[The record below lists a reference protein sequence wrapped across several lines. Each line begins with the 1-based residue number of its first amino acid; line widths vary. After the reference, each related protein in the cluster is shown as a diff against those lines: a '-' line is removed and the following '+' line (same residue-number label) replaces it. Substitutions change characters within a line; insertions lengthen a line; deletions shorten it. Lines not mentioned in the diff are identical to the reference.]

1 MKVLL
6 SIKPEYAEKILQGHK
21 KFEFRR
27 TIFKFPEVTKV
38 VIYASS
44 PVQKIIGEFEVDQ
57 ILTLKLGELWK
68 KTKQDSGI
76 DKEFYDSYFAGKE
89 IGHAIKVKKV
99 KRYANYLDLEDLQ
112 IKQAPQ
118 SFIYLHGQRK
128 LF

>member
-44 PVQKIIGEFEVDQ
+44 PVQKIIGEFEVEQ
-57 ILTLKLGELWK
+57 ILTLRLGELWK

-99 KRYANYLDLEDLQ
+99 KRYSNYLDLEDLQ

-118 SFIYLHGQRK
+118 SFIYLDSQRK